1 MIQPFK
7 LADQI
12 QKSEDFKILLLA
24 NYMEHSNGVSMQQ
37 YAKSE
42 KQLLSLGTY
51 GVEDFQNSVSSYID
65 FLGGI
70 ID

>member
-7 LADQI
+7 LAAQA
-12 QKSEDFKILLLA
+12 QKTEDFKKLLLA
-24 NYMEHSNGVSMQQ
+24 NYMEHSNGVTMQQ

-51 GVEDFQNSVSSYID
+51 GVEDFQHTVSSYID
-65 FLGGI
+65 FLDDI